1 LDIRKLITIRYLIMA
16 RRPAVMSAH
25 LLLLEAVENMREL
38 ALQSEL
44 LKRERQAERVERAAS
59 TKKGG
64 GKLQE
69 ASLIKKGS

>member
-1 LDIRKLITIRYLIMA
+1 MA

-25 LLLLEAVENMREL
+25 LLLLEAVANMRER

-44 LKRERQAERVERAAS
+44 PKRERQAERVERGAS
-59 TKKGG
+59 TKKGV

-69 ASLIKKGS
+69 ASLTKKGS

>member
-1 LDIRKLITIRYLIMA
+1 
-16 RRPAVMSAH
+16 MSAH